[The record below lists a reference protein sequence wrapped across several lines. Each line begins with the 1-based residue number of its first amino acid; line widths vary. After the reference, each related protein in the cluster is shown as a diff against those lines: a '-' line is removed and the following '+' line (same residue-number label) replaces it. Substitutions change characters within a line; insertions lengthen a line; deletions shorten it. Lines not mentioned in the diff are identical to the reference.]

1 MRVYQQIRAS
11 IARFAPAG
19 AAALMFVF
27 GIALSASG
35 QTTAP
40 PPAGTAPAATPPPQ
54 QPRTLQLPPYIVSGT
69 PLTMEDA
76 VKMALENNLGIQA
89 DRMNPEIQSWALA
102 RAHGVYAPSLI
113 SSFNSG
119 NSAAPPTDFLSSG
132 IAVVTSGSTFS
143 SAGVAQQMKWGGG
156 NYQVT
161 FDGSRGTTDAPR
173 TTYPTSLTSHVNAVF
188 FQPLVRN
195 FKIDSNRLNIL
206 TTKITQSVT
215 DLQLQQDVTSTS
227 HNVRVAYYS
236 LLGAI
241 AGLQVAQDTLDLAKQ
256 SFHDN
261 QRRVEAGTIAKSDLI
276 TAEAEVASDEEQ
288 VIIQEAGIQSAE
300 DSLRAL
306 IMNPTQPGFW
316 TIAFN
321 PTDQATMAPRSID
334 VDAAIKN
341 AFQNRTDIQALKKQI
356 EGTDIN
362 LKYAQNQKLPEID
375 LQARYGLTGIGGTQY
390 QYDTSGLTNNVI
402 GTSVHSFG
410 SVLQDV
416 VDNNFRQW
424 SVALNFSYPLGTSP
438 MDALAAQTRIQRKQ
452 IDTSMSNLQLEVA
465 TAVRD
470 AARQVE
476 TNLKRVESTGK
487 AAELA
492 QERLDNEN
500 KRFAVGLS
508 TTFELQQV
516 QRDLTSANQRKLQAI
531 LDYNV
536 SLVNFDAI
544 QLVPVNG
551 R

>member
-1 MRVYQQIRAS
+1 
-11 IARFAPAG
+11 
-19 AAALMFVF
+19 
-27 GIALSASG
+27 
-35 QTTAP
+35 
-40 PPAGTAPAATPPPQ
+40 
-54 QPRTLQLPPYIVSGT
+54 
-69 PLTMEDA
+69 
-76 VKMALENNLGIQA
+76 
-89 DRMNPEIQSWALA
+89 
-102 RAHGVYAPSLI
+102 
-113 SSFNSG
+113 
-119 NSAAPPTDFLSSG
+119 
-132 IAVVTSGSTFS
+132 
-143 SAGVAQQMKWGGG
+143 
-156 NYQVT
+156 
-161 FDGSRGTTDAPR
+161 
-173 TTYPTSLTSHVNAVF
+173 VF
-188 FQPLVRN
+188 FQPLLRN
-195 FKIDSNRLNIL
+195 FKIDSNRQNIL
-206 TTKITQSVT
+206 LTKVSQSIT

-227 HNVRVAYYS
+227 HNVRVAYYN

-241 AGLQVAQDTLDLAKQ
+241 ANMQVAQDTLDIAQQ
-256 SFHDN
+256 SYRDN

-276 TAEAEVASDEEQ
+276 TSEAEVATDQEF
-288 VIIQEAGIQSAE
+288 VIEGEAGIQRAE
-300 DSLRAL
+300 DNLRAL
-306 IMNPTQPGFW
+306 IMNPTQQGFW
-316 TIAFN
+316 TLTFN

-356 EGTDIN
+356 EGTDIR
-362 LKYAQNQKLPEID
+362 LKYAQNQKQPEID
-375 LQARYGLTGIGGTQY
+375 LQARYGVTGIGGTQY

-416 VDNNFRQW
+416 LDNNFRQW

-470 AARQVE
+470 AARSVE
-476 TNLKRVESTGK
+476 TNLKRVESTSK
-487 AAELA
+487 AADLA

-531 LDYNV
+531 LDYNT
-536 SLVNFDAI
+536 SLVDFDAI

>member
-1 MRVYQQIRAS
+1 MRRYKQIRAW
-11 IARFAPAG
+11 IVRFAPAVAG
-19 AAALMFVF
+19 ALMFVF

-35 QTTAP
+35 QTTPA
-40 PPAGTAPAATPPPQ
+40 PPAGTAPAATPPQ
-54 QPRTLQLPPYIVSGT
+54 QPRTLQLPPYIASGT

-102 RAHGVYAPSLI
+102 QAQGAYAPSLI

-119 NSAAPPTDFLSSG
+119 SSAAPPTDFLSSG

-143 SAGVAQQMKWGGG
+143 SAGIAQQLKWGGG

-161 FDGSRGTTDAPR
+161 FDGSRGTTDAPL
-173 TTYPTSLTSHVNAVF
+173 TPYPTSLTSHMNAVF

-195 FKIDSNRLNIL
+195 FKIDANRQNIL
-206 TTKITQSVT
+206 LRKVSQSIT

-227 HNVRVAYYS
+227 HNVRVAYYN
-236 LLGAI
+236 LIGAI
-241 AGLQVAQDTLDLAKQ
+241 ANMQVAQDTLDIAQQ
-256 SFHDN
+256 SFRDN

-276 TAEAEVASDEEQ
+276 TSEAEVASDEEF
-288 VIIQEAGIQSAE
+288 VIEGEALIQRAE
-300 DSLRAL
+300 DNLRAL
-306 IMNPTQPGFW
+306 VMNPTQPGFW

-321 PTDQATMAPRSID
+321 PTDQPTMAPRSID
-334 VDAAIKN
+334 VDAAIKS

-375 LQARYGLTGIGGTQY
+375 LQARYGVTGIGGTQY

-470 AARQVE
+470 AARSVE
-476 TNLKRVESTGK
+476 TNLKRVESTSK

-531 LDYNV
+531 LDYNT
-536 SLVNFDAI
+536 SLVDFDAI